1 MNLYEAVDKLKSL
14 IKKNGRNII
23 GEQHTK
29 QVEHFDKQNGKGRKK
44 NGRRPRFL
52 V

>member
-1 MNLYEAVDKLKSL
+1 MVEILLEN
-14 IKKNGRNII
+14 N
-23 GEQHTK
+23 TK

>member
-23 GEQHTK
+23 GEQHKTS
-29 QVEHFDKQNGKGRKK
+29 
-44 NGRRPRFL
+44 
-52 V
+52 